1 MFETSHKLD
10 FLAAPWVPIFEFVN
24 QDQTWYLFK
33 VGTCHGLWCKTDSA
47 YEILAVKNDLPGN
60 GHLQDVFE
68 WFENSCKRD
77 KVDLIVREIWNLEFK
92 RHLLTKRGFV
102 LLGKDDAIKKIQ

>member
-1 MFETSHKLD
+1 MFNTTHKLD
-10 FLAAPWVPIFEFVN
+10 FYAAPWEGGIKFLNDP
-24 QDQTWYLFK
+24 TWYLFK

-47 YEILAVKNDLPGN
+47 YEILAIKNDFPGN

-77 KVDLIVREIWNLEFK
+77 KVDLIVREIWNQKFK
-92 RHLLTKRGFV
+92 IHLLTKRGFV
-102 LLGKDDAIKKIQ
+102 PLEEEDAIKKFT